1 MLVDYDSSS
10 DTSISSEDVQN
21 ETQIPNITKVIR
33 KIDENKD
40 GLYISMD
47 SECMENLD
55 KECKMSS
62 ANHFK
67 NKFEMLKLRRI
78 KSQES
83 QTSSVVS
90 IEEKIMSD
98 KKRDPMRKKYRKEKE
113 KIKELNSCI
122 PLTFQVCNEYDPH
135 NLKKSKIEKDL
146 DAAIAAK
153 DFQLAEDIN
162 KEMIKR
168 SFATTVKS
176 SIEAHNHI
184 KLQRKKEQRRHLH
197 KKEKLQWSFNQK
209 QRWETKG
216 NM

>member
-10 DTSISSEDVQN
+10 DTSISSEDVKN
-21 ETQIPNITKVIR
+21 ENQVSNITKVIG

-47 SECMENLD
+47 NECMENLD

-83 QTSSVVS
+83 QTSNIVS
-90 IEEKIMSD
+90 IEEIVND
-98 KKRDPMRKKYRKEKE
+98 KKRDPMRKKYRKGKE
-113 KIKELNSCI
+113 KMKELNSCI

-176 SIEAHNHI
+176 AIEAHNHI
-184 KLQRKKEQRRHLH
+184 KLQKKKEQRRRLH